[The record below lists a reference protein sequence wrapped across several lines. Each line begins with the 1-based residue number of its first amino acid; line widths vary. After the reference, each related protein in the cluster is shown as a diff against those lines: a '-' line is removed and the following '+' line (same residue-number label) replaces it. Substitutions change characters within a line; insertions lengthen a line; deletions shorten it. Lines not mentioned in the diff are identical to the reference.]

1 LVGFSV
7 SESAPNADSNRFVTG
22 GGGAGASGGHAILIG
37 IASLAFAAATIL
49 LLKAGNKKNLS
60 ECSGFYY
67 FHAYVCKIVLTVLL
81 HYRPV
86 CMCVS
91 QQLN

>member
-22 GGGAGASGGHAILIG
+22 GGAGASRGHAILIG

-49 LLKAGNKKNLS
+49 LLKAGNKKKL
-60 ECSGFYY
+60 
-67 FHAYVCKIVLTVLL
+67 I
-81 HYRPV
+81 
-86 CMCVS
+86 
-91 QQLN
+91 